1 MKSIFLGGSAIA
13 LGLVSAAAS
22 AQIGASANSAASL
35 EVGSQVADADRGS
48 PVTVNQPAQQ
58 AVDLK
63 RATRK
68 SRRDVAIGSEIN
80 GPNDGTAKVRSG
92 SASKPGNEN

>member
-1 MKSIFLGGSAIA
+1 MKSIFLAGSALA
-13 LGLVSAAAS
+13 LGLVSAAV
-22 AQIGASANSAASL
+22 AQIGARANSAASL
-35 EVGSQVADADRGS
+35 EVGSKVAGADRES
-48 PVTVNQPAQQ
+48 PVTVNELAQQ

-68 SRRDVAIGSEIN
+68 SRRDVVTGTETS
-80 GPNDGTAKVRSG
+80 GPNDSTAKVRSG